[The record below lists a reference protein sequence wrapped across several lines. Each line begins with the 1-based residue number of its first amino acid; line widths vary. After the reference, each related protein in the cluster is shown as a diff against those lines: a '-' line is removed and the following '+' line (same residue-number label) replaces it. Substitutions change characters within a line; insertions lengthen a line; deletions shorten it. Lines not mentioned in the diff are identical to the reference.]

1 MLEKFRYSKDVPV
14 KTSYNRIV
22 IRLLALSFLCILW
35 PPAAKADSATIGL
48 TITNQQKVLRL
59 PILPATDSY
68 KILTSTNL
76 GGNFL
81 ETKDGLITGFNWTAP
96 MTGNQ
101 EFYRVQTVPL
111 APDALLR
118 ATVLNRLAYGSTPDE
133 LTRLS
138 KIGADAYIQEQLAP
152 ENIQETLSIDESSTG
167 TGWRRVT
174 MTGTASSADL
184 YLYLEGVG
192 DVYLDDVSL
201 VSGSVAETGVNRILN
216 GTFEAAVSPA
226 WTISTNL
233 TDSSLSTEIKHGGA
247 SSLHMVTS
255 SSGSTRGSS
264 IWQTM
269 TGVTS
274 GQTYTLSYW
283 WHPGTNA
290 FPELRLRLSGSG
302 ISSTPLTIRT
312 RLDNEMAS
320 IDDLRAWHIL
330 RAVRSQKQLLEVMTQ
345 FLENHFVTHISKSR
359 EYLDRTYNDGS
370 QIDKIA
376 TSFEFKE
383 NQRWRV
389 ALQKPLCTFSNLL
402 TISAESPAMIVYL
415 DTVDS
420 KGNGSNIANENYARD
435 LLELFTM
442 GVDNGYDQTDI
453 TTLSRCWTG
462 WSVDI
467 LNRTNEFNPLAPRST
482 VFIPGA
488 TNTATANLVGVWSF
502 RYKSANHNTASKIL
516 FPSKVVPSRFGA
528 PYAGRPY
535 SLTIP
540 ARPAATGIQDGYQV
554 IGHLSDLPFTQEYIS
569 VKLCQL
575 FVHEDFEIGYDF
587 TDPNLSP
594 EGQLVYACMKA
605 WETNMPKGQIRKVL
619 NTIFSSQ
626 LFRGN
631 DGSNHKVKTPLE
643 FTVAAIRAL
652 RSTST
657 NGTMTAETD
666 GYSIPTTLNRMGSM
680 RLFQRAE
687 PDGYT
692 EFAPGWISA
701 GTLAERLRFVQSF
714 CMAAGATGK
723 TEAGAANTVD
733 PVALLKKNLPTAD
746 WSKSDVVARY
756 FVALLFPGEGRA
768 NLDHY
773 SRLAAKF
780 LNTAD
785 DGVAVSLFSATTL
798 SAANYDTR
806 VRGMV
811 GTLMTLPR
819 YQEQ

>member
-1 MLEKFRYSKDVPV
+1 MTTSKIDHA
-14 KTSYNRIV
+14 
-22 IRLLALSFLCILW
+22 IRQLALSLLFTLGLSVAI
-35 PPAAKADSATIGL
+35 ADNGTIGL
-48 TITNQQKVLRL
+48 TLTNQQKVLRL
-59 PILPATDSY
+59 PLLPATDSF
-68 KILTSTNL
+68 KILTATNI

-81 ETKDGLITGFNWTAP
+81 ETKDGSINGFNWMAP
-96 MTGNQ
+96 ITGSQ
-101 EFYRVQTVPL
+101 EFYRVQAVPL

-118 ATVLNRLAYGSTPDE
+118 ATVLSKLAYGPTPDE
-133 LTRLS
+133 LIRVA
-138 KIGADAYIQEQLAP
+138 KIGADAFIQEQLAP
-152 ENIQETLSIDESSTG
+152 ETILENLSIDEGITG

-184 YLYLEGVG
+184 YIYLEATG
-192 DVYLDDVSL
+192 DAYVDDISL
-201 VSGSVAETGVNRILN
+201 VSGSVAEQGVNRIVN
-216 GTFEAAVSPA
+216 GDFELAISPK
-226 WTISTNL
+226 WIISMNL
-233 TDSSLSTEIKHGGA
+233 TNSALSTEIKHAGA
-247 SSLHMVTS
+247 TSLHLVS
-255 SSGSTRGSS
+255 STAGSTRSS
-264 IWQTM
+264 AIWQTM
-269 TGVTS
+269 SGVTT

-302 ISSTPLTIRT
+302 ISSTPLTLRT
-312 RLDNEMAS
+312 RLDNELAT

-330 RAVRSQKQLLEVMTQ
+330 RAVRSQKQLLEILTQ
-345 FLENHFVTHISKSR
+345 FFENHFVTHISKSR
-359 EYLDRTYNDGS
+359 EYLDRTYNDAT

-383 NQRWRV
+383 NQLWRA
-389 ALQKPLCTFSNLL
+389 ALQQPQCTFSNLL
-402 TISAESPAMIVYL
+402 TISAKSAAMIIYL

-420 KGNGSNIANENYARD
+420 KGNGSNIANENYARE
-435 LLELFTM
+435 LFELFTM

-467 LNRTNEFNPLAPRST
+467 LNRTDEFNPLALRST
-482 VFIPGA
+482 VFLPTA
-488 TNTATANLVGVWSF
+488 TNTATAGLVGVWSF
-502 RYKSANHNTASKIL
+502 RYKSANHNTAAKIL
-516 FPSKVVPSRFGA
+516 FPGKIIPARFGG

-535 SLTIP
+535 TLTIP
-540 ARPAATGIQDGYQV
+540 ARSAVAGIQDGYDV
-554 IGHLSDLPFTQEYIS
+554 IRHLSDLPFTQEYMA
-569 VKLCQL
+569 VKLCRL
-575 FVHEDFEIGYDF
+575 FVHDDFEVGYDF

-594 EGQLVYACMKA
+594 EGQLVYACMQA
-605 WETNMPKGQIRKVL
+605 WETNLPKGQMRKVL

-643 FTVAAIRAL
+643 FTVSAVRAL

-692 EFAPGWISA
+692 EAAPGWISA

-723 TEAGAANTVD
+723 TDAGAGNTVD
-733 PVALLKKNLPTAD
+733 PVGLLKKNLPSTD
-746 WSKSDVVARY
+746 WTKNDVVARY
-756 FVALLFPGEGRA
+756 FVGLLFPGEGRA

-773 SRLAAKF
+773 SRLAGKF
-780 LNTAD
+780 LNTGD
-785 DGVAVSLFSATTL
+785 DGVAVSLFSSLPAPT
-798 SAANYDTR
+798 YDTR

-811 GTLMTLPR
+811 GVLMTLPR
-819 YQEQ
+819 FQEQ